1 MDRDHAQQ
9 AWHQGEL
16 IEARIAPVENANGW
30 IILLANRSGRQ
41 ITLCGHGGTQKVYHN
56 LDQATAAV
64 REIGCDTVRIEEAF

>member
-41 ITLCGHGGTQKVYHN
+41 ITLCGHGGTH
-56 LDQATAAV
+56 
-64 REIGCDTVRIEEAF
+64 